1 MDQKKELGK
10 GIRALLGNMDAQKQ
24 PVKQPALSSVTF
36 IPLTYIE
43 TSPFQP
49 RTEFDTTA
57 LEELADTIKIHG
69 LIQPITV
76 RRLNDHQYQLISGER
91 RTRAARL
98 AGLTEIPVF
107 IRTAD
112 DQSMLEMALIENI
125 HRENL
130 NPLEV
135 AISMSRLIEECKLTH
150 EEMSVRVSKDRSTVT
165 NYLRLLKLPPDIQ
178 HAVKAKK
185 LTMGHARAL
194 AGVENLVLQLK
205 LFKETLLREWSVRQ
219 LEQTIRTYQGEKKSK
234 STSSVSG
241 QESNIIKSYQDKAN
255 EIFGRRIAIKSDK
268 KGKGQLLI
276 PFNTLS
282 ELDELFDRLS

>member
-10 GIRALLGNMDAQKQ
+10 GIRALLGNMDSQK
-24 PVKQPALSSVTF
+24 PLPKVPALSSVSF
-36 IPLTYIE
+36 IPLSYIE

-49 RTEFDTTA
+49 RTEFDPVA
-57 LEELADTIKIHG
+57 LEDLAATIKLHG

-130 NPLEV
+130 NPIEV

-150 EEMSVRVSKDRSTVT
+150 EEMSVRVTKDRSTVT

-178 HAVKAKK
+178 HAVKMKK
-185 LTMGHARAL
+185 MSMGHARAL
-194 AGVENLVLQLK
+194 AGIDNLVLQLK
-205 LFKETLLREWSVRQ
+205 LFKETLLHEWSVRQ
-219 LEQTIRTYQGEKKSK
+219 LEQTIRSYQDKKSK
-234 STSSVSG
+234 PQKDVPIN
-241 QESNIIKSYQDKAN
+241 ESNLLRSYQDKAN
-255 EIFGRRIAIKSDK
+255 ALFGRRTTIKSDK

-276 PFNTLS
+276 PFNN
-282 ELDELFDRLS
+282 LDELNELLDRLS

>member
-10 GIRALLGNMDAQKQ
+10 GIRALLGNMDTQKP
-24 PVKQPALSSVTF
+24 PVKAPPLSSVNF
-36 IPLTYIE
+36 IPLSYIE

-49 RTEFDTTA
+49 RTEFDPAA
-57 LEELADTIKIHG
+57 LEELADTIRLHG

-76 RRLNDHQYQLISGER
+76 RKLNDHQYQLISGER
-91 RTRAARL
+91 RTRAAKL

-130 NPLEV
+130 NPIEV

-150 EEMSVRVSKDRSTVT
+150 EEMSVRVTKDRSTVS

-178 HAVKAKK
+178 QAVKTKK
-185 LTMGHARAL
+185 LSMGHARAL
-194 AGVENLVLQLK
+194 AGVDNLVLQLK
-205 LFKETLLREWSVRQ
+205 LFKETILHEWSVRQ
-219 LEQTIRTYQGEKKSK
+219 LENTIRSYQQTKKSK
-234 STSSVSG
+234 TGAEVSPG
-241 QESNIIKSYQDKAN
+241 ESGLLRSYQDKAN
-255 EIFGRRIAIKSDK
+255 ALFGRRTTIKSDK

-276 PFNTLS
+276 PFNNLE
-282 ELDELFDRLS
+282 ELDELLDRLS

>member
-10 GIRALLGNMDAQKQ
+10 GIRALLGNMDNQK
-24 PVKQPALSSVTF
+24 PTPKAPALSSVSF
-36 IPLTYIE
+36 IPLNYIE

-49 RTEFDTTA
+49 RTEFDPTA
-57 LEELADTIKIHG
+57 LEELAETIKLHG

-107 IRTAD
+107 IRTAE

-130 NPLEV
+130 NPIEV

-150 EEMSVRVSKDRSTVT
+150 EEMSVRVPKDRSTVT

-178 HAVKAKK
+178 HAVKTKK
-185 LTMGHARAL
+185 LSMGHARAL
-194 AGVENLVLQLK
+194 AGIDNLVLQLK
-205 LFKETLLREWSVRQ
+205 LFKETLLHEWSVRQ
-219 LEQTIRTYQGEKKSK
+219 LEHTIRSYQDKKSK
-234 STSSVSG
+234 PQKDVPVN
-241 QESNIIKSYQDKAN
+241 ESNILRSYQDKAN
-255 EIFGRRIAIKSDK
+255 ALFGRRTTIKSDK

-276 PFNTLS
+276 PFNN
-282 ELDELFDRLS
+282 LDELNELLDRLS

>member
-10 GIRALLGNMDAQKQ
+10 GIRALLGNMDNQK
-24 PVKQPALSSVTF
+24 PTPKAPALSSVSF
-36 IPLTYIE
+36 IPLNYIE

-49 RTEFDTTA
+49 RTEFDPTA
-57 LEELADTIKIHG
+57 LEELAETIKLHG

-107 IRTAD
+107 IRTAE

-130 NPLEV
+130 NPIEV

-150 EEMSVRVSKDRSTVT
+150 EEMSVRVTKDRSTVT

-178 HAVKAKK
+178 HAVKTKK
-185 LTMGHARAL
+185 LSMGHARAL
-194 AGVENLVLQLK
+194 AGIDNLVLQLK
-205 LFKETLLREWSVRQ
+205 LFKETLLHEWSVRQ
-219 LEQTIRTYQGEKKSK
+219 LEHTIRSYQDKKSK
-234 STSSVSG
+234 PQKDVPVN
-241 QESNIIKSYQDKAN
+241 ESNILRSYQDKAN
-255 EIFGRRIAIKSDK
+255 ALFGRRTTIKSDK

-276 PFNTLS
+276 PFNN
-282 ELDELFDRLS
+282 LDELNELLDRLS

>member
-10 GIRALLGNMDAQKQ
+10 GIRALLGNMDNQK
-24 PVKQPALSSVTF
+24 PAAKAPALSSVSF
-36 IPLTYIE
+36 IPLSYIE

-49 RTEFDTTA
+49 RTEFDQVA
-57 LEELADTIKIHG
+57 LEELAATIKLHG

-76 RRLNDHQYQLISGER
+76 RKLNDRQYQLISGER

-130 NPLEV
+130 NPIEV
-135 AISMSRLIEECKLTH
+135 AISMFRLIEECKLTH
-150 EEMSVRVSKDRSTVT
+150 EEMSVRVTKDRSTVT

-178 HAVKAKK
+178 HAVKTKK
-185 LTMGHARAL
+185 LSMGHARAL
-194 AGVENLVLQLK
+194 AGIDNLVLQLK
-205 LFKETLLREWSVRQ
+205 LFKETLLHEWSVRQ
-219 LEQTIRTYQGEKKSK
+219 LEHTIRSYQEKKSK
-234 STSSVSG
+234 PSMDVPLNESSLLR
-241 QESNIIKSYQDKAN
+241 SYQDKAN
-255 EIFGRRIAIKSDK
+255 ALFGRRVTIKSDK

-276 PFNTLS
+276 PFNN
-282 ELDELFDRLS
+282 LDELNELLDRLS

>member
-10 GIRALLGNMDAQKQ
+10 GIRALLGNMDNPKPAAKA
-24 PVKQPALSSVTF
+24 PALSSVSF
-36 IPLTYIE
+36 IPLNYIE

-49 RTEFDTTA
+49 RTEFDQVA
-57 LEELADTIKIHG
+57 LEELAATIKLHG

-130 NPLEV
+130 NPIEV
-135 AISMSRLIEECKLTH
+135 AISMFRLIEECKLTH
-150 EEMSVRVSKDRSTVT
+150 EEMSVRVTKDRSTVT

-178 HAVKAKK
+178 HAVKTKK
-185 LTMGHARAL
+185 LSMGHARAL
-194 AGVENLVLQLK
+194 AGIDNLVLQLK
-205 LFKETLLREWSVRQ
+205 LFKETLLHEWSVRQ
-219 LEQTIRTYQGEKKSK
+219 LEHTIRTYQDKKSK
-234 STSSVSG
+234 PSTEVGLNESSLLR
-241 QESNIIKSYQDKAN
+241 SYQDKAN
-255 EIFGRRIAIKSDK
+255 ALFGRRTTIKSDK
-268 KGKGQLLI
+268 KGKGQILI
-276 PFNTLS
+276 PFNNLE
-282 ELDELFDRLS
+282 ELDELLDRLS

>member
-10 GIRALLGNMDAQKQ
+10 GIRALLGNMDSQKQ
-24 PVKQPALSSVTF
+24 NPKVPALSSVTF
-36 IPLTYIE
+36 IPLNYIE

-49 RTEFDTTA
+49 RTEFDPIA
-57 LEELADTIKIHG
+57 MEELAATIKLHG

-112 DQSMLEMALIENI
+112 DQTMLEMALIENI

-135 AISMSRLIEECKLTH
+135 AISMYRLIEECKLTH

-178 HAVKAKK
+178 HAIKTKK
-185 LTMGHARAL
+185 LSMGHARAL
-194 AGVENLVLQLK
+194 AGIDNLVLQLK
-205 LFKETLLREWSVRQ
+205 LFKETLLHEWSVRQ
-219 LEQTIRTYQGEKKSK
+219 LEHTIRSYQVDKKSK
-234 STSSVSG
+234 SPHPVSH
-241 QESNIIKSYQDKAN
+241 QESNILKTYQDKAN
-255 EIFGRRIAIKSDK
+255 ALFGRRTSIKSDK

-276 PFNTLS
+276 PFNNLE

>member
-10 GIRALLGNMDAQKQ
+10 GIRALLGNMDSQK
-24 PVKQPALSSVTF
+24 PLPKAPALSSVSF
-36 IPLTYIE
+36 IPLSYIE

-49 RTEFDTTA
+49 RTEFDPVA
-57 LEELADTIKIHG
+57 LEDLAATIKLHG

-130 NPLEV
+130 NPIEV

-150 EEMSVRVSKDRSTVT
+150 EEMSVRVTKDRSTVT

-178 HAVKAKK
+178 HAVKMKK
-185 LTMGHARAL
+185 MSMGHARAL
-194 AGVENLVLQLK
+194 AGIDNLVLQLK
-205 LFKETLLREWSVRQ
+205 LFKETLLHEWSVRQ
-219 LEQTIRTYQGEKKSK
+219 LEQTIRSYQDKKSK
-234 STSSVSG
+234 PQKDVPIN
-241 QESNIIKSYQDKAN
+241 ESNLLRSYQDKAN
-255 EIFGRRIAIKSDK
+255 ALFGRRTTIKSDK

-276 PFNTLS
+276 PFNN
-282 ELDELFDRLS
+282 LDELNELLDRLS